1 MLDRPVSLNEAEA
14 MLDARLDRATALR
27 FREILAAWAPGAR
40 QRAFFSARVAAATAL
55 SILHR
60 RCRQVLEGD
69 MTDAQAV
76 RLIQEWFLQ
85 PQGGSVLAS
94 MGFAP
99 VADARGVAELAS
111 CARLALV
118 IRTNVLMAQEC
129 GRYLAWKDMAD
140 AFPYGRW
147 RCGHAEHHRE
157 EHLRRDG
164 RVFRFDHPIWTQSP
178 PGGEFNCRCRRELL
192 TQRDLDRLGLV
203 PEPDDFPFAPSS
215 LGFDP
220 SRPVSDTPVVP
231 GAGVLPELAE
241 RALRPPAEP
250 LPDPHLPFPRVD
262 LGALVAA
269 TGQPADGA
277 PPPGPAS
284 AIPGLAAEPP
294 LIRPG
299 DGDTPQTMRDRA
311 AAWLRGHRDRLV
323 AWVRS
328 LMRVTDAAGGDPG
341 QDSPG
346 QTAGE
351 RTEDADLAACDR
363 TPPHKSVVRV
373 AGRLPEF
380 AHETLE
386 GHPEKW
392 HDGKTNLSEGE
403 REKWRERCRREAEA
417 IQPGLWREA
426 DRAYAA
432 MPEAEREALFAYTCR
447 DLYSLNST
455 LFGIYRRNVLGHQV
469 NYSLSDAQ
477 LCEIE
482 LLRRALDR
490 LPRFRGTVYR
500 CMILD
505 SEDLREK
512 FLNRWTET
520 QDAMT
525 GFMSTTYRR
534 KNARLYMKKGKP
546 TIIFVV
552 KNSTRGAYIG
562 HLSGTPRD
570 EEILFDCNQR
580 FRLLKEGEPG
590 YEPRREVGNVIYIT
604 VTEVN

>member
-1 MLDRPVSLNEAEA
+1 MLERPVSFNEAEA

-76 RLIQEWFLQ
+76 RLIQEWFLS
-85 PQGGSVLAS
+85 PAGGSILAS

-99 VADARGVAELAS
+99 VRDARGVAELAS
-111 CARLALV
+111 GARLALV

-328 LMRVTDAAGGDPG
+328 LMRVTDAADAAPAEGRGRDAPTDGAGGAGRARWTVERIGREITPTLRDSPRDYRDGFVRGRDPG
-341 QDSPG
+341 MVGRNFLEEIRDDGLRDLLADAFVEAQD
-346 QTAGE
+346 
-351 RTEDADLAACDR
+351 L
-363 TPPHKSVVRV
+363 
-373 AGRLPEF
+373 
-380 AHETLE
+380 
-386 GHPEKW
+386 
-392 HDGKTNLSEGE
+392 
-403 REKWRERCRREAEA
+403 CRRLRIPPVRGIVRIPHDPIGRNHFANMGDG
-417 IQPGLWREA
+417 ILGL
-426 DRAYAA
+426 D
-432 MPEAEREALFAYTCR
+432 P
-447 DLYSLNST
+447 
-455 LFGIYRRNVLGHQV
+455 
-469 NYSLSDAQ
+469 
-477 LCEIE
+477 
-482 LLRRALDR
+482 
-490 LPRFRGTVYR
+490 
-500 CMILD
+500 
-505 SEDLREK
+505 
-512 FLNRWTET
+512 
-520 QDAMT
+520 
-525 GFMSTTYRR
+525 
-534 KNARLYMKKGKP
+534 
-546 TIIFVV
+546 
-552 KNSTRGAYIG
+552 
-562 HLSGTPRD
+562 
-570 EEILFDCNQR
+570 EEILEGLRRTEPDAPPPPPVASVSALFIGRQKIRAILFHEIGHHWLNMIVIRAERGDLEAR
-580 FRLLKEGEPG
+580 RMVKRL
-590 YEPRREVGNVIYIT
+590 RRESRVWEGFESMKRDREWFAENVALWAMGRGELSRSRLIGEILCDIMGHRN
-604 VTEVN
+604 VH

>member
-76 RLIQEWFLQ
+76 RLIQEWFLS
-85 PQGGSVLAS
+85 PAGGSILAS

-99 VADARGVAELAS
+99 VRDARGVAELAS
-111 CARLALV
+111 GARLALV

-129 GRYLAWKDMAD
+129 GRYAAWRDQAD
-140 AFPYGRW
+140 AFPYARW

-299 DGDTPQTMRDRA
+299 DGDTPRTMRDRA

-328 LMRVTDAAGGDPG
+328 LMRVTDAADAAPAEGRGRAAPTDGDSGAGRARWTAERIGREITPTLRDSPRDYRDGFVRGRDPG
-341 QDSPG
+341 MVGRNFLEEIRDDGLRDLLADAFVEAQD
-346 QTAGE
+346 
-351 RTEDADLAACDR
+351 L
-363 TPPHKSVVRV
+363 
-373 AGRLPEF
+373 
-380 AHETLE
+380 
-386 GHPEKW
+386 
-392 HDGKTNLSEGE
+392 
-403 REKWRERCRREAEA
+403 CRRLRIPPVRGIVRIPHDPIGRNHFADMGDG
-417 IQPGLWREA
+417 ILGL
-426 DRAYAA
+426 D
-432 MPEAEREALFAYTCR
+432 P
-447 DLYSLNST
+447 
-455 LFGIYRRNVLGHQV
+455 
-469 NYSLSDAQ
+469 
-477 LCEIE
+477 
-482 LLRRALDR
+482 
-490 LPRFRGTVYR
+490 
-500 CMILD
+500 
-505 SEDLREK
+505 
-512 FLNRWTET
+512 
-520 QDAMT
+520 
-525 GFMSTTYRR
+525 
-534 KNARLYMKKGKP
+534 
-546 TIIFVV
+546 
-552 KNSTRGAYIG
+552 
-562 HLSGTPRD
+562 
-570 EEILFDCNQR
+570 EEILEGLRRTEPDAPPPPPVASVSALFIGRQKIRAILFHEIGHHWLNMIRIRAERGDLEAR
-580 FRLLKEGEPG
+580 RMVKRL
-590 YEPRREVGNVIYIT
+590 RRESRVWEGFESMKQDREWFAENVALWAMGRGELSRSRLIGEILGDIRR
-604 VTEVN
+604 E

>member
-76 RLIQEWFLQ
+76 RLIQEWFLS
-85 PQGGSVLAS
+85 PAGGSILAS

-99 VADARGVAELAS
+99 VRDARGVAELAS
-111 CARLALV
+111 GARLALV
-118 IRTNVLMAQEC
+118 VRTNVLMAQEC
-129 GRYLAWKDMAD
+129 GRYAAWRDQAD
-140 AFPYGRW
+140 AFPYARW

-299 DGDTPQTMRDRA
+299 DGDTPRTMRDRA

-328 LMRVTDAAGGDPG
+328 LMRVTDAADAAPAEGRGRAAPTDGDSGAGRARWTAERIGREITPTLRDSPRDYRDGFVRGRDPG
-341 QDSPG
+341 MVGRNFLEEIRDDGLRDLLADAFVEAQD
-346 QTAGE
+346 
-351 RTEDADLAACDR
+351 L
-363 TPPHKSVVRV
+363 
-373 AGRLPEF
+373 
-380 AHETLE
+380 
-386 GHPEKW
+386 
-392 HDGKTNLSEGE
+392 
-403 REKWRERCRREAEA
+403 CRRLRIPPVRGIVRIPHDPIGRNHFADMGDG
-417 IQPGLWREA
+417 ILGL
-426 DRAYAA
+426 D
-432 MPEAEREALFAYTCR
+432 P
-447 DLYSLNST
+447 
-455 LFGIYRRNVLGHQV
+455 
-469 NYSLSDAQ
+469 
-477 LCEIE
+477 
-482 LLRRALDR
+482 
-490 LPRFRGTVYR
+490 
-500 CMILD
+500 
-505 SEDLREK
+505 
-512 FLNRWTET
+512 
-520 QDAMT
+520 
-525 GFMSTTYRR
+525 
-534 KNARLYMKKGKP
+534 
-546 TIIFVV
+546 
-552 KNSTRGAYIG
+552 
-562 HLSGTPRD
+562 
-570 EEILFDCNQR
+570 EEILEGLRRTEPDAPPPPPVASVSALFIGRQKIRAILFHEIGHHWLNMIRIRAERGDLEAR
-580 FRLLKEGEPG
+580 RMVKRL
-590 YEPRREVGNVIYIT
+590 RRESRVWEGFESMKQDREWFAENVALWAMGRGELSRSRLIGEILGDIRR
-604 VTEVN
+604 E

>member
-1 MLDRPVSLNEAEA
+1 

-76 RLIQEWFLQ
+76 RLIQEWFLS
-85 PQGGSVLAS
+85 PAGGSILAS

-99 VADARGVAELAS
+99 VRDARGVAELAS

-299 DGDTPQTMRDRA
+299 DGDTPRTMRGRA

-328 LMRVTDAAGGDPG
+328 LMRVTDAADAAPAEGRGRDAPTDGAGGAGRARWTAERIGREITPTLRDSPRDYRDGFVRGRDPG
-341 QDSPG
+341 MVGRNFLEEIRDDG
-346 QTAGE
+346 LRDLLA
-351 RTEDADLAACDR
+351 DAFVEAQEL
-363 TPPHKSVVRV
+363 
-373 AGRLPEF
+373 
-380 AHETLE
+380 
-386 GHPEKW
+386 
-392 HDGKTNLSEGE
+392 
-403 REKWRERCRREAEA
+403 CRRLRIPPVRGIVRIPHDPIGRNHFASMGDG
-417 IQPGLWREA
+417 ILGL
-426 DRAYAA
+426 D
-432 MPEAEREALFAYTCR
+432 P
-447 DLYSLNST
+447 
-455 LFGIYRRNVLGHQV
+455 
-469 NYSLSDAQ
+469 
-477 LCEIE
+477 
-482 LLRRALDR
+482 
-490 LPRFRGTVYR
+490 
-500 CMILD
+500 
-505 SEDLREK
+505 
-512 FLNRWTET
+512 
-520 QDAMT
+520 
-525 GFMSTTYRR
+525 
-534 KNARLYMKKGKP
+534 
-546 TIIFVV
+546 
-552 KNSTRGAYIG
+552 
-562 HLSGTPRD
+562 
-570 EEILFDCNQR
+570 EEILEGLRRTEPDAPPPPPVASVSALFIGRQKIRAILFHEIGHHWLNMIVIRAERGDLEAR
-580 FRLLKEGEPG
+580 RMVKRL
-590 YEPRREVGNVIYIT
+590 RRESRVWEGFESMKRDREWFAENVALWAMGRGELSRSRLIGEILGDIMGHRN
-604 VTEVN
+604 VH

>member
-76 RLIQEWFLQ
+76 RLIQEWFLS
-85 PQGGSVLAS
+85 PAGGSILAS

-99 VADARGVAELAS
+99 VRDARGVAELAS
-111 CARLALV
+111 GARLALV
-118 IRTNVLMAQEC
+118 VRTNVLMAQEC
-129 GRYLAWKDMAD
+129 GRYAAWRDQAD
-140 AFPYGRW
+140 AFPYARW

-192 TQRDLDRLGLV
+192 TRRDLDRLGLV
-203 PEPDDFPFAPSS
+203 PEPDDFPFKPSS

-284 AIPGLAAEPP
+284 AIPGLAAGPP

-299 DGDTPQTMRDRA
+299 DGDTPRTMRGRA

-328 LMRVTDAAGGDPG
+328 LMRVTDAADAAPAEGRGRDAPTDGAGGAGRSRWTAERIGREITPTLRDSPRDYRDGFVRGRDPG
-341 QDSPG
+341 MVGRNFLEEIRDDGLRDLLADAFVEAQD
-346 QTAGE
+346 
-351 RTEDADLAACDR
+351 L
-363 TPPHKSVVRV
+363 
-373 AGRLPEF
+373 
-380 AHETLE
+380 
-386 GHPEKW
+386 
-392 HDGKTNLSEGE
+392 
-403 REKWRERCRREAEA
+403 CRRLRIPPVRGIVRIHHDPIGRNHFADMGDG
-417 IQPGLWREA
+417 ILGL
-426 DRAYAA
+426 D
-432 MPEAEREALFAYTCR
+432 P
-447 DLYSLNST
+447 
-455 LFGIYRRNVLGHQV
+455 
-469 NYSLSDAQ
+469 
-477 LCEIE
+477 
-482 LLRRALDR
+482 
-490 LPRFRGTVYR
+490 
-500 CMILD
+500 
-505 SEDLREK
+505 
-512 FLNRWTET
+512 
-520 QDAMT
+520 
-525 GFMSTTYRR
+525 
-534 KNARLYMKKGKP
+534 
-546 TIIFVV
+546 
-552 KNSTRGAYIG
+552 
-562 HLSGTPRD
+562 
-570 EEILFDCNQR
+570 EEILEGLRRTEPDAPPPPPVASVSALFIGRQKIRAILFHEIGHHWLNMIRIRAERGDLEAR
-580 FRLLKEGEPG
+580 RMVKRL
-590 YEPRREVGNVIYIT
+590 RRESRVWEGFESMKQDREWFAENVALWAMGRGELSRSRLIGEILGDIRR
-604 VTEVN
+604 E

>member
-76 RLIQEWFLQ
+76 RLIQEWFLS
-85 PQGGSVLAS
+85 PAGGSILAS

-99 VADARGVAELAS
+99 VRDARGVAELAS
-111 CARLALV
+111 GARLALV
-118 IRTNVLMAQEC
+118 VRTNVLMAQEC
-129 GRYLAWKDMAD
+129 GRYAAWKDMAD

-299 DGDTPQTMRDRA
+299 DGDTPRTMRGRA

-328 LMRVTDAAGGDPG
+328 LMRVTDAADAAPAEGRGRDAPTDGAGGAGRSRWTAERIGREITPTLRDSPRDYRDGFVRGRDPG
-341 QDSPG
+341 MVGRNFLEEIRDDGLRDLLADAFVEAQD
-346 QTAGE
+346 
-351 RTEDADLAACDR
+351 L
-363 TPPHKSVVRV
+363 
-373 AGRLPEF
+373 
-380 AHETLE
+380 
-386 GHPEKW
+386 
-392 HDGKTNLSEGE
+392 
-403 REKWRERCRREAEA
+403 CRRLRIPPVRGIVRIPHDPIGRNHFADMGDG
-417 IQPGLWREA
+417 ILGL
-426 DRAYAA
+426 D
-432 MPEAEREALFAYTCR
+432 P
-447 DLYSLNST
+447 
-455 LFGIYRRNVLGHQV
+455 
-469 NYSLSDAQ
+469 
-477 LCEIE
+477 
-482 LLRRALDR
+482 
-490 LPRFRGTVYR
+490 
-500 CMILD
+500 
-505 SEDLREK
+505 
-512 FLNRWTET
+512 
-520 QDAMT
+520 
-525 GFMSTTYRR
+525 
-534 KNARLYMKKGKP
+534 
-546 TIIFVV
+546 
-552 KNSTRGAYIG
+552 
-562 HLSGTPRD
+562 
-570 EEILFDCNQR
+570 EEILEGLRRTEPDAPPPPPVASVSALFIGRQKIRAILFHEIGHHWLNMIRIRAERGDLEAR
-580 FRLLKEGEPG
+580 RMVKRL
-590 YEPRREVGNVIYIT
+590 RRESRVWEGFESMKQDREWFAENVALWAMGRGELSRSRLIGEILGDIRR
-604 VTEVN
+604 E

>member
-76 RLIQEWFLQ
+76 RLIQEWFLS
-85 PQGGSVLAS
+85 PAGGSILAS

-99 VADARGVAELAS
+99 VRDARGVAELAS
-111 CARLALV
+111 CSRLALV

-284 AIPGLAAEPP
+284 AIPELAAEPP

-299 DGDTPQTMRDRA
+299 DGDTPRTMRGRA

-328 LMRVTDAAGGDPG
+328 LMRVTDAADAAPAEGRGRDAPTDGAGGAGRARWTVERIGREITPTLRDSPRDYRDGFVRGRDPG
-341 QDSPG
+341 MVGRNFLEEIRDDGLRDLLADAFVEAQD
-346 QTAGE
+346 
-351 RTEDADLAACDR
+351 L
-363 TPPHKSVVRV
+363 
-373 AGRLPEF
+373 
-380 AHETLE
+380 
-386 GHPEKW
+386 
-392 HDGKTNLSEGE
+392 
-403 REKWRERCRREAEA
+403 CRRLRIPPVRGIVRIPHDPIGRNHFANMGDG
-417 IQPGLWREA
+417 ILGL
-426 DRAYAA
+426 D
-432 MPEAEREALFAYTCR
+432 P
-447 DLYSLNST
+447 
-455 LFGIYRRNVLGHQV
+455 
-469 NYSLSDAQ
+469 
-477 LCEIE
+477 
-482 LLRRALDR
+482 
-490 LPRFRGTVYR
+490 
-500 CMILD
+500 
-505 SEDLREK
+505 
-512 FLNRWTET
+512 
-520 QDAMT
+520 
-525 GFMSTTYRR
+525 
-534 KNARLYMKKGKP
+534 
-546 TIIFVV
+546 
-552 KNSTRGAYIG
+552 
-562 HLSGTPRD
+562 
-570 EEILFDCNQR
+570 EEILEGLRRTEPDAPPPPPVASVSALFIGRQKIRAILFHEIGHHWLNMIVIRAERGDLEAR
-580 FRLLKEGEPG
+580 RMVKRL
-590 YEPRREVGNVIYIT
+590 RRESRVWEGFESMKRDREWFAENVALWAMGRGELSRSRLIGEILCDIMGHRN
-604 VTEVN
+604 VH

>member
-76 RLIQEWFLQ
+76 RLIQEWFLS
-85 PQGGSVLAS
+85 PAGGSILAS

-99 VADARGVAELAS
+99 VRDARGVAELAS
-111 CARLALV
+111 GARLALV

-231 GAGVLPELAE
+231 GAGVLPGLAE

-269 TGQPADGA
+269 TAQPADG
-277 PPPGPAS
+277 PSSPGPAS

-299 DGDTPQTMRDRA
+299 DGDTPRTMRDRA

-328 LMRVTDAAGGDPG
+328 LMRVTDAADAAPAEGRGRDAPTDGAGGAGRARWTAERIGREITPTLRDSPRDYRDGFVRGRDPG
-341 QDSPG
+341 MVGRNFLEEIRDDG
-346 QTAGE
+346 LRDLLA
-351 RTEDADLAACDR
+351 DAFVEAQEL
-363 TPPHKSVVRV
+363 
-373 AGRLPEF
+373 
-380 AHETLE
+380 
-386 GHPEKW
+386 
-392 HDGKTNLSEGE
+392 
-403 REKWRERCRREAEA
+403 CRRLRIPPVRGIVRIPHDPIGRNHFASMGDG
-417 IQPGLWREA
+417 ILGL
-426 DRAYAA
+426 D
-432 MPEAEREALFAYTCR
+432 P
-447 DLYSLNST
+447 
-455 LFGIYRRNVLGHQV
+455 
-469 NYSLSDAQ
+469 
-477 LCEIE
+477 
-482 LLRRALDR
+482 
-490 LPRFRGTVYR
+490 
-500 CMILD
+500 
-505 SEDLREK
+505 
-512 FLNRWTET
+512 
-520 QDAMT
+520 
-525 GFMSTTYRR
+525 
-534 KNARLYMKKGKP
+534 
-546 TIIFVV
+546 
-552 KNSTRGAYIG
+552 
-562 HLSGTPRD
+562 
-570 EEILFDCNQR
+570 EEILEGLRRTEPDAPPPPPVASVSALFIGRQKIRAILFHEIGHHWLNMIGIRAERGDLEAR
-580 FRLLKEGEPG
+580 RMVKRL
-590 YEPRREVGNVIYIT
+590 RRESRVWEGFESMKRDREWFAENVALWAMGRGELSRSRLIGEILGDIMGHRN
-604 VTEVN
+604 VH

>member
-76 RLIQEWFLQ
+76 RLIQEWFLS
-85 PQGGSVLAS
+85 PAGGSILAS

-99 VADARGVAELAS
+99 VRDARGVAELAS

-129 GRYLAWKDMAD
+129 GRYAAWRDQAD
-140 AFPYGRW
+140 AFPYARW

-299 DGDTPQTMRDRA
+299 DGDTPRTMRGRA
-311 AAWLRGHRDRLV
+311 AAWLRGHRDRLA

-328 LMRVTDAAGGDPG
+328 LMRVTDQVDAAP
-341 QDSPG
+341 
-346 QTAGE
+346 
-351 RTEDADLAACDR
+351 
-363 TPPHKSVVRV
+363 
-373 AGRLPEF
+373 
-380 AHETLE
+380 
-386 GHPEKW
+386 
-392 HDGKTNLSEGE
+392 SEGRTRNQREGTTTE
-403 REKWRERCRREAEA
+403 RRGMTWTTERINKQITPMLKDNPSHYRGEFVRGRRPEMVGYNFLEEMQPGELRDYLADAFVEAQELCHRLQIPPIRGIVKISKDPLGNDHFADMGDGILGINVEKFQEGMRETEPVSPPPPPVMSVSSLFIGRQKIRAILFHEVGHHWLNMIIAEA
-417 IQPGLWREA
+417 DQENQEA
-426 DRAYAA
+426 KRIVKRLKRGSR
-432 MPEAEREALFAYTCR
+432 MR
-447 DLYSLNST
+447 D
-455 LFGIYRRNVLGHQV
+455 
-469 NYSLSDAQ
+469 
-477 LCEIE
+477 
-482 LLRRALDR
+482 
-490 LPRFRGTVYR
+490 
-500 CMILD
+500 
-505 SEDLREK
+505 
-512 FLNRWTET
+512 
-520 QDAMT
+520 
-525 GFMSTTYRR
+525 GFES
-534 KNARLYMKKGKP
+534 MKKFKEWFAENVALWAMGHEEQSKSK
-546 TIIFVV
+546 IID
-552 KNSTRGAYIG
+552 NIM
-562 HLSGTPRD
+562 
-570 EEILFDCNQR
+570 
-580 FRLLKEGEPG
+580 GEW
-590 YEPRREVGNVIYIT
+590 RKCTQSR
-604 VTEVN
+604 

>member
-55 SILHR
+55 SILHW

-76 RLIQEWFLQ
+76 RLIQEWFLS
-85 PQGGSVLAS
+85 PAGGSILAS

-299 DGDTPQTMRDRA
+299 DGDTPRTMRGRA

-328 LMRVTDAAGGDPG
+328 LMRVTDAADAAPAEGRGRDAPTDGAGGAGRARWTAERIGREITPTLRDSPRDYRDGFVRGRDPG
-341 QDSPG
+341 MVGRNFLEEIRDDG
-346 QTAGE
+346 LRDLLA
-351 RTEDADLAACDR
+351 DAFVEAQEL
-363 TPPHKSVVRV
+363 
-373 AGRLPEF
+373 
-380 AHETLE
+380 
-386 GHPEKW
+386 
-392 HDGKTNLSEGE
+392 
-403 REKWRERCRREAEA
+403 CRRLRIPPVRGIVRIPHDPIGRNHFASMGDG
-417 IQPGLWREA
+417 ILGL
-426 DRAYAA
+426 D
-432 MPEAEREALFAYTCR
+432 P
-447 DLYSLNST
+447 
-455 LFGIYRRNVLGHQV
+455 
-469 NYSLSDAQ
+469 
-477 LCEIE
+477 
-482 LLRRALDR
+482 
-490 LPRFRGTVYR
+490 
-500 CMILD
+500 
-505 SEDLREK
+505 
-512 FLNRWTET
+512 
-520 QDAMT
+520 
-525 GFMSTTYRR
+525 
-534 KNARLYMKKGKP
+534 
-546 TIIFVV
+546 
-552 KNSTRGAYIG
+552 
-562 HLSGTPRD
+562 
-570 EEILFDCNQR
+570 EEILEGLRRTEPDAPPPPPVASVSALFIGRQKIRAILFHEIGHHWLNMIVIRAERGDLEAR
-580 FRLLKEGEPG
+580 RMVKRL
-590 YEPRREVGNVIYIT
+590 RRESRVWEGFESMKRDREWFAENVALWAMGRGELSRSRLIGEILGDIMGHRN
-604 VTEVN
+604 VH